1 MEEDTKERQKS
12 TESIWFHYWLIKKYQ
27 NRNPNKQQ
35 TTTKQGERKKRKKTK
50 ENKKQNKTNFSS
62 QNNLKKSIQSITF
75 KDNNT
80 FQ

>member
-35 TTTKQGERKKRKKTK
+35 TTTKQGAKKEKKRDKGKQKT
-50 ENKKQNKTNFSS
+50 KQNKF
-62 QNNLKKSIQSITF
+62 
-75 KDNNT
+75 
-80 FQ
+80 FQPK